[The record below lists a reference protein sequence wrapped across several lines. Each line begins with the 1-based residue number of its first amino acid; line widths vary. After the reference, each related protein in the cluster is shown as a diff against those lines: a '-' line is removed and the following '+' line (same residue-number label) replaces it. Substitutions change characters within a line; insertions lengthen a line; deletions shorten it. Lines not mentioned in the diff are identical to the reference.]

1 MLKYFFLGYEL
12 TLKTGSEPKWAEI
25 LLYINSLLLIQELSS
40 YEVEWKTSYM
50 QLMNHKKILDILAL
64 AFQKGNAN
72 IKSLIFDLAKSSEFQ
87 PEKFAQSIT
96 VIQSP
101 QPPKTVTNKNVIN
114 VLQSEKIDNLINK
127 LEVALASNRIQ
138 TIATSDVM
146 ELFECKLATVAH
158 SDATNQ
164 ISLDIAAAQDA
175 DLKLKLGNYSSE
187 STRLHQMLFHS
198 QRNKEQNT
206 LKLTH
211 AEDSLKQIT
220 AKLAKSKIHATE
232 FENQFKVSAGKL
244 DSKND
249 EISANEK
256 KYEILLN
263 DHNQVLNNID
273 DVEQKLSE
281 VNRKNNDLYSEIKKM
296 EDRIVNTQKKLDDEA
311 QNVIK
316 STQTINKLT
325 QVSFELFSG
334 LADCNF
340 SGWVLQTSFTEAK
353 FKRH

>member
-1 MLKYFFLGYEL
+1 
-12 TLKTGSEPKWAEI
+12 
-25 LLYINSLLLIQELSS
+25 
-40 YEVEWKTSYM
+40 M

-87 PEKFAQSIT
+87 PEKFAQSLT
-96 VIQSP
+96 EIQSH
-101 QPPKTVTNKNVIN
+101 QPLKVVSNKNVIN

-127 LEVALASNRIQ
+127 LEDALASNRIQ
-138 TIATSDVM
+138 TIATSEVM
-146 ELFECKLATVAH
+146 ELFEYKLATVAH

-164 ISLDIAAAQDA
+164 ISLDIAAAENNE
-175 DLKLKLGNYSSE
+175 LKLKLGNYSSE

-198 QRNKEQNT
+198 QQSNEQNT

-211 AEDSLKQIT
+211 TEDGLKQIT
-220 AKLAKSKIHATE
+220 SKLAKSRIHATE

-244 DSKND
+244 DSKID

-263 DHNQVLNNID
+263 EHNQVLNNID

-281 VNRKNNDLYSEIKKM
+281 VNRKNNDLYTEIKKM
-296 EDRIVNTQKKLDDEA
+296 EDRIVSTQKKLDDEA
-311 QNVIK
+311 QIVIK

-325 QVSFELFSG
+325 QVSFQLFRSAAWQIVISAG
-334 LADCNF
+334 GFL
-340 SGWVLQTSFTEAK
+340 L
-353 FKRH
+353 R